1 MENASD
7 RGVGVD
13 VVVLERNFQDQ
24 QGSMKGRGNHDA
36 QSYSDATVTTTELE
50 NEIERQLVELRRSY
64 QVSIASLG
72 LPVVQLTFPHIEESR
87 PVNNVD
93 DAPDVDDE
101 LAAPDDWIPSGEQ
114 HEI

>member
-7 RGVGVD
+7 RVVGVD
-13 VVVLERNFQDQ
+13 ATPSELEN
-24 QGSMKGRGNHDA
+24 
-36 QSYSDATVTTTELE
+36 E

-64 QVSIASLG
+64 QVSVESLG
-72 LPVVQLTFPHIEESR
+72 LPVLQLTFPHIEESQ
-87 PVNNVD
+87 PVIYVD

-101 LAAPDDWIPSGEQ
+101 LAAPDDWIPPGEQ

>member
-7 RGVGVD
+7 RDVGVD
-13 VVVLERNFQDQ
+13 
-24 QGSMKGRGNHDA
+24 
-36 QSYSDATVTTTELE
+36 ATLSELE
-50 NEIERQLVELRRSY
+50 NKNEIEQQLVELRRSY

-72 LPVVQLTFPHIEESR
+72 LPVVQLTFPYIEESQ
-87 PVNNVD
+87 PVIYVD